1 MKPIPEQLKKEI
13 LAYGAD
19 HIVSIIG
26 EYVPLRPAGRS
37 FTACC
42 PFHEEKTPS
51 FTVDPGRK
59 TWRCF
64 GACSAGGDVA
74 SFLMKRDGISFPA
87 ALELLAGKGGI
98 TVPQGT
104 SREESDR
111 RNMRDILGKA
121 QQFYQNSLRHN
132 RNGAQAYVGSRMT
145 EAMVRQFGIGF
156 APVGG
161 SALVEYLNKERL
173 SLAVAERA
181 GLIRKDPAG
190 DYRDYFRG
198 RVMFPIRDTAGYL
211 IAFAGRTISATTTR
225 CKYLNSPETP
235 LFRKS
240 ATLYGLDGAIES
252 MKLKEEVYVVEGYFD
267 LMQMW
272 AAGITNVVATSGTSF
287 TKDHATLLKRYVRR
301 LNLMFDGDDAGRK
314 ALQKAIPLAIRE
326 ELKATVFIFP
336 EGQDPDSFYLSGGNT
351 EHLITMSGFDFLK
364 QSGIAMSA
372 TMQNLHRLERLENGL
387 AYMARTI
394 PDVARL
400 LAKRGNLGELFSQE
414 ILTSIDE
421 IIIHQ
426 LASPQTETGQQ
437 VERGVF
443 PQLFKRRTS

>member
-1 MKPIPEQLKKEI
+1 MKPLPEQLNKEI
-13 LAYGAD
+13 LTYGAD
-19 HIVSIIG
+19 HIFSIIG
-26 EYVPLRPAGRS
+26 EYVPLRQAGRS
-37 FTACC
+37 YTACC

-74 SFLMKRDGISFPA
+74 SFLMKRDGISVPA

-98 TVPQGT
+98 TIPQGI

-111 RNMRDILGKA
+111 WSMRVILGKA

-132 RNGAQAYVGSRMT
+132 LNGAQAYVGSRMT
-145 EAMVRQFGIGF
+145 ETMVRQFGIGF

-161 SALVEYLNKERL
+161 SALVEYLNQERL

-181 GLIRKDPAG
+181 GLIRKDTAG
-190 DYRDYFRG
+190 AYRDYFRG

-240 ATLYGLDGAIES
+240 ATLYGLDGAIEA
-252 MKLKEEVYVVEGYFD
+252 MKEQGQVYVVEGYFD

-272 AAGITNVVATSGTSF
+272 AAGITNVVATCGTSF
-287 TKDHATLLKRYVRR
+287 TRDHATLLKRYVRR

-314 ALQKAIPLAIRE
+314 ALQKAIPLAIKE
-326 ELKATVFIFP
+326 ELKATVFILP
-336 EGQDPDSFYLSGGNT
+336 EGQDPDSFYRCGSST
-351 EHLITMSGFDFLK
+351 DHLGSMSGFDFLI
-364 QSGIAMSA
+364 QSGIAMST
-372 TMQNLHRLERLENGL
+372 TMQNLHRLERLEHGVVYL
-387 AYMARTI
+387 ARTI

-400 LAKRGNLGELFSQE
+400 LAKRGNLGELFSPE
-414 ILTSIDE
+414 VLPSIE
-421 IIIHQ
+421 EFINHPPYQ
-426 LASPQTETGQQ
+426 NPGPSQTEAGQQ
-437 VERGVF
+437 VERE
-443 PQLFKRRTS
+443 P

>member
-1 MKPIPEQLKKEI
+1 MKLIPEQLKKEI

-26 EYVPLRPAGRS
+26 EYVPLRPSGRS

-42 PFHEEKTPS
+42 PFHKEKTPS
-51 FTVDPGRK
+51 FTVDPARK

-98 TVPQGT
+98 TIPQGT
-104 SREESDR
+104 SREESER
-111 RNMRDILGKA
+111 RSMRDILGKA
-121 QQFYQNSLRHN
+121 QQFYQYSLRHN

-145 EAMVRQFGIGF
+145 ETMVRQFGIGF

-161 SALVEYLNKERL
+161 SALVEYLNQERL

-181 GLIRKDPAG
+181 GLIRKDTAG
-190 DYRDYFRG
+190 SYRDYFRG

-240 ATLYGLDGAIES
+240 ATLYGLDGAIEA
-252 MKLKEEVYVVEGYFD
+252 MKEQGQVYVVEGYFD

-272 AAGITNVVATSGTSF
+272 AAGITNVVATCGTSF
-287 TKDHATLLKRYVRR
+287 TRDHATLLKRYVRR

-314 ALQKAIPLAIRE
+314 ALQKAIPLAIKE
-326 ELKATVFIFP
+326 ELKATVFILP
-336 EGQDPDSFYLSGGNT
+336 EGQDPDSFYRCGSST
-351 EHLITMSGFDFLK
+351 DHLGSMSGFDFLI
-364 QSGIAMSA
+364 QSGIAMST
-372 TMQNLHRLERLENGL
+372 TMQNLHRLERLEHGVVYL
-387 AYMARTI
+387 ARTI

-400 LAKRGNLGELFSQE
+400 LAKRGNLGELFSPE
-414 ILTSIDE
+414 VLPSIE
-421 IIIHQ
+421 EFINHPPYQ
-426 LASPQTETGQQ
+426 NPGPSQTEAGQQ
-437 VERGVF
+437 VERE
-443 PQLFKRRTS
+443 P

>member
-1 MKPIPEQLKKEI
+1 MKLIPEQLKKEI

-26 EYVPLRPAGRS
+26 EYVPLRPSGRS

-42 PFHEEKTPS
+42 PFHKEKTPS
-51 FTVDPGRK
+51 FTVDPARK

-98 TVPQGT
+98 TIPQGI

-111 RNMRDILGKA
+111 WSMRVILGKA

-132 RNGAQAYVGSRMT
+132 LNGAQAYVGSRMT
-145 EAMVRQFGIGF
+145 ETMVRQFGIGF

-161 SALVEYLNKERL
+161 SALVEYLNQERL

-181 GLIRKDPAG
+181 GLIRKDTAG
-190 DYRDYFRG
+190 AYRDYFRG

-240 ATLYGLDGAIES
+240 ATLYGLDGAIEA
-252 MKLKEEVYVVEGYFD
+252 MKEQGQVYVVEGYFD

-272 AAGITNVVATSGTSF
+272 AAGITNVVATCGTSF
-287 TKDHATLLKRYVRR
+287 TRDHATLLKRYVRR

-314 ALQKAIPLAIRE
+314 ALQKAIPLAIKE
-326 ELKATVFIFP
+326 ELKATVFILP
-336 EGQDPDSFYLSGGNT
+336 EGQDPDSFYRCGSST
-351 EHLITMSGFDFLK
+351 DHLGSMSGFDFLI
-364 QSGIAMSA
+364 QSGIAMST
-372 TMQNLHRLERLENGL
+372 TMQNLHRLERLEHGVVYL
-387 AYMARTI
+387 ARTI

-400 LAKRGNLGELFSQE
+400 LAKRGNLGELFSPE
-414 ILTSIDE
+414 VLPSIE
-421 IIIHQ
+421 EFINHPPYQ
-426 LASPQTETGQQ
+426 NPGPSQTEAGQQ
-437 VERGVF
+437 VERE
-443 PQLFKRRTS
+443 P

>member
-19 HIVSIIG
+19 HIVTIIG
-26 EYVPLRPAGRS
+26 EYVPLRQAGRS
-37 FTACC
+37 YTACC

-98 TVPQGT
+98 TIPQGT
-104 SREESDR
+104 SREESER
-111 RNMRDILGKA
+111 RSMRVILGKA

-145 EAMVRQFGIGF
+145 ETMVRQFGIGF

-161 SALVEYLNKERL
+161 SALVEYLNQERL

-181 GLIRKDPAG
+181 GLIRKDTDGA
-190 DYRDYFRG
+190 YRDYFRG

-211 IAFAGRTISATTTR
+211 IAFAGRTISTTTR

-240 ATLYGLDGAIES
+240 ATLFGLDGAIEA
-252 MKLKEEVYVVEGYFD
+252 MRKK
-267 LMQMW
+267 
-272 AAGITNVVATSGTSF
+272 
-287 TKDHATLLKRYVRR
+287 KRSTWS
-301 LNLMFDGDDAGRK
+301 
-314 ALQKAIPLAIRE
+314 KAI
-326 ELKATVFIFP
+326 
-336 EGQDPDSFYLSGGNT
+336 S
-351 EHLITMSGFDFLK
+351 
-364 QSGIAMSA
+364 
-372 TMQNLHRLERLENGL
+372 
-387 AYMARTI
+387 
-394 PDVARL
+394 
-400 LAKRGNLGELFSQE
+400 
-414 ILTSIDE
+414 TSCRCGPP
-421 IIIHQ
+421 
-426 LASPQTETGQQ
+426 ASPTSSPPAGQ
-437 VERGVF
+437 RSPGTMR
-443 PQLFKRRTS
+443 LC